1 MGWCKTNLLM
11 AREIRRLMLS
21 DRFFFRETHQVLTE
35 KEGKNLREL
44 SHCGTGWREEQSQ
57 AIFPKSPTDQKLNLQ
72 GKGQSKVPLRT
83 LVENLCS

>member
-1 MGWCKTNLLM
+1 
-11 AREIRRLMLS
+11 MLS